1 MIMTEYTIS
10 SGNIFEDL
18 GFANAEEKLA
28 KVKLASMIYDLIT
41 EQELSEQEVSQ
52 ILGIDEAKISN
63 LKNGRLQ
70 KFSLEQM
77 FDFLVAL
84 GQKIEILVTPQALA
98 NSSLSIQVMYRNQS

>member
-10 SGNIFEDL
+10 SGNIFKNL
-18 GFANAEEKLA
+18 SFPNAEEKLA
-28 KVKLASMIYDLIT
+28 KVKLASVIYDLIT
-41 EQELSEQEVSQ
+41 DQGLSQQEVSQ
-52 ILGIDEAKISN
+52 ILGIDEAKVSN

-84 GQKIEILVTPQALA
+84 GQQIEILVTPQAVA
-98 NSSLSIQVMYRNQS
+98 TSNGSIQVMYRNKF